1 MRKHE
6 IPRKKQN
13 ETRLFVIFSL
23 RSLVTTVIGI
33 MIGVVL
39 GIIPLM
45 LNFQMG
51 LFILA
56 GIFGLIEF
64 TIGTFPVMYI
74 PGIPITKEVQGEYL
88 YNLVFRY
95 YIFRGR
101 RSLKTYIE
109 EE

>member
-56 GIFGLIEF
+56 GIFGLIGF
-64 TIGTFPVMYI
+64 PIGTFPVMYI

>member
-56 GIFGLIEF
+56 GIFGLIGF
-64 TIGTFPVMYI
+64 IIGTFPVMYI